1 MTSAVSVPSPTGGLI
16 TDGMGGALLAIRKPL
31 NAPDEKTH
39 AGAAEYVYRVD
50 PEGKVLYRLLLPSY
64 EGDSHDE
71 MVLGENNVGFT
82 TRGSKLVAFDV
93 NNGTE
98 LWRWDSGVAGIEV
111 FAALADGGCLV
122 QTPKALVNVHNAHQ
136 AQQMFEGHAMMD
148 WHGQIYRKGS

>member
-1 MTSAVSVPSPTGGLI
+1 MLRA
-16 TDGMGGALLAIRKPL
+16 K
-31 NAPDEKTH
+31 KTH
-39 AGAAEYVYRVD
+39 APAAEYVYRID
-50 PEGKVLYRLLLPSY
+50 PDGKVVYRLLLPSY

-93 NNGTE
+93 NSGTE
-98 LWRWDSGVAGIEV
+98 LWRWDSGVPGIEV

-122 QTPKALVNVHNAHQ
+122 QTPKALVNVHNANQ
-136 AQQMFEGHAMMD
+136 AEQVFEGHAMMD